1 MAVILPMIST
11 LFPSNLQRL
20 KIVHIEVH
28 SENFSVVLARSGL
41 AERLK
46 LIVSRESSAKTFW
59 NHKVVDKTKECSGWF
74 WRVVLCHASFV
85 INFFVFN
92 VCHVNFVIL
101 KIQYFPLWTVFLT
114 HVLILSFN
122 PNYDNSSA
130 KRTKSRWTVCI
141 QLFWRTSRFNICAI
155 RRVCDNPY
163 FVWPSSKFSSPRT
176 L

>member
-20 KIVHIEVH
+20 KIVDIEVH

-74 WRVVLCHASFV
+74 
-85 INFFVFN
+85 
-92 VCHVNFVIL
+92 
-101 KIQYFPLWTVFLT
+101 
-114 HVLILSFN
+114 
-122 PNYDNSSA
+122 
-130 KRTKSRWTVCI
+130 
-141 QLFWRTSRFNICAI
+141 
-155 RRVCDNPY
+155 
-163 FVWPSSKFSSPRT
+163 
-176 L
+176 